1 LQPISQLPLVQ
12 IAVPFSGWLHVV
24 PQPPQLAGSELVFTQ
39 RVPQVVC
46 PPGH

>member
-1 LQPISQLPLVQ
+1 MSQLPLVQ

>member
-1 LQPISQLPLVQ
+1 MPQLPLVQ
-12 IAVPFSGWLHVV
+12 IAVPFRGSLHVV
-24 PQPPQLAGSELVFTQ
+24 PQPPQLLGSELVLTQ